1 MILVVFAL
9 FCTIFLLAMLIL
21 CLKDI
26 ILDDSE
32 PDGKFVTIWS
42 FLFSLIIFILLL
54 FQLHVPKAI
63 DVYRGKTT
71 LEITYKDNI
80 PIDSTVV
87 WKDK

>member
-26 ILDDSE
+26 ILDNSE

-42 FLFSLIIFILLL
+42 FLFSSIIFILLL
-54 FQLHVPKAI
+54 FQLQVPKAI
-63 DVYRGKTT
+63 DVYRRKTT